1 MLLEGIFSA
10 IPTPFHPD
18 GRLYLRKLEHN
29 VDRYSR
35 TQLAGMLVLGSDGE
49 SVMLDL
55 EEQREVFK
63 TAIEAASPK
72 KGMLAGIG
80 QESVLQTLRLAEY
93 AATLCYDAV
102 LVRAPHFYR
111 GQLHRAH
118 GTQREMLTYYRV
130 VADQSPLPVIL
141 SSAPDLTLYDFP
153 VEVVTELAQHPNIIG
168 IKDSSGRPERI
179 AALANA
185 TQFRKRT
192 VTVTPVFA
200 PVTLRMQDGASE
212 GEGQN
217 FVAADSLGK
226 TGAALAIVPST
237 TVMKTRQKEVGFA
250 VLGGAAHTLQAS
262 LEAGASGGVLA
273 FAACAPQCCYEI
285 YAAWKEGDASLAME
299 KQQQLSPASLR
310 VGGQMGIS
318 GIKYACDLN
327 GYFGGRPRLP
337 LLPLTAEEQQEV
349 QSRMAD
355 IR

>member
-10 IPTPFHPD
+10 ITTPFYPD
-18 GRLYLRKLEHN
+18 GKLYLRKLEHN

-63 TAIEAASPK
+63 TAIEAASPM

-80 QESVLQTLRLAEY
+80 QESVLHTLRLAEY
-93 AATLCYDAV
+93 AAMLRYDAV
-102 LVRAPHFYR
+102 LVRAPYLYR
-111 GQLHRAH
+111 GQLHRTH
-118 GTQREMLTYYRV
+118 GPQREMLTYYRV

-141 SSAPDLTLYDFP
+141 SSMSDLTLYDFP
-153 VEVVTELAQHPNIIG
+153 VEVIAELAQHPNIIG
-168 IKDSSGRPERI
+168 IQDSSGRPERI
-179 AALANA
+179 AALVNA

-192 VTVTPVFA
+192 IPVTLVFA
-200 PVTLRMQDGASE
+200 PVTTRMQGIASE
-212 GEGQN
+212 ETAQN
-217 FVAADSLGK
+217 FVTADSLGK
-226 TGAALAIVPST
+226 TGAALAAAPPRTAI
-237 TVMKTRQKEVGFA
+237 KTRQKEVGFA
-250 VLGGAAHTLQAS
+250 VLSGAAHMLQVS

-285 YAAWKEGDASLAME
+285 YAAWKEGDAPLAME
-299 KQQQLSPASLR
+299 KQQHLHQASLR
-310 VGGQMGIS
+310 VCGRMGIP

-327 GYFGGRPRLP
+327 GYFGGRTRLP